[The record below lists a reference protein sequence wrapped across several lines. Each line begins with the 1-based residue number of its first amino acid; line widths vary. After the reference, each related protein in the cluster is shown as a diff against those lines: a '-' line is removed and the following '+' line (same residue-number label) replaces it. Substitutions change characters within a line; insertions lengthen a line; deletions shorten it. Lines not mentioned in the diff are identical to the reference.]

1 MSKWLAAFSAIGLTA
16 CSLVG
21 IRGEAEPRFRIVA
34 QTGAI
39 EIREYGPR
47 IAAETTV
54 TGDEYAA
61 RSAGFRRIASY
72 IFGANRA
79 KTSIAMTAPVA
90 FSQKIDMT
98 APVAQQRDA
107 SGAWVVRFFMPADL
121 TMETLPEPND
131 TAVRLVMV
139 PPETVAVLRFSGST
153 TPTSVAEHTTA
164 LMRGLASGPWRPQGQ
179 PVAWFYDPPW
189 TLPFLRRNE
198 VAVVV
203 TKG

>member
-1 MSKWLAAFSAIGLTA
+1 MPKWLAAFSAIGLTA

-21 IRGEAEPRFRIVA
+21 IRGEAEPKYRVVA
-34 QTGAI
+34 QVGVV

-54 TGDEYAA
+54 LGDEYAA
-61 RSAGFRRIASY
+61 RSAGFRRIAGY
-72 IFGANRA
+72 IFGGNRT
-79 KTSIAMTAPVA
+79 KQSIAMTAPVA

-121 TMETLPEPND
+121 TMETLPRPND
-131 TAVRLVMV
+131 SSVRLVTI
-139 PPETVAVLRFSGST
+139 PSETVAVLRFSGAT
-153 TPTSVAEHTTA
+153 TPSAVAEHKA
-164 LMRGLASGPWRPQGQ
+164 VLLKGLADGPWKPQGE

-203 TKG
+203 TKS